1 MAAWLACGLVRHKMP
16 LAQRPKRDAGD
27 IGVRA
32 WRDQVTGYA
41 LLSKGMDPARIDRL
55 AEAVVR
61 LADPGQIVDDGIRT
75 ALRDV
80 IRVGLARGV

>member
-1 MAAWLACGLVRHKMP
+1 MICGLVRHEMV
-16 LAQRPKRDAGD
+16 LGQRPKRDAGD
-27 IGVRA
+27 IRVRA

-41 LLSKGMDPARIDRL
+41 RLSKGMDPANIDRL

-61 LADPGQIVDDGIRT
+61 LADPSQIVDDGIRT

-80 IRVGLARGV
+80 IRVGSACGV